1 MGIPILAGR
10 EFLPSDA
17 RVAVPLI
24 RWYPQQPVPAGI
36 DKPQPAPAAVINR
49 AMAQRLWPNE
59 NPIGRRVTVLFS
71 PPVTIVGIAA
81 DALDQSLQEDA
92 WPELYLLDLQE
103 PQSSV
108 TLMVRSTA
116 PADSLAGPIRS
127 AVWSLDASLPIRSV
141 RTMSDVMSPIFG
153 LPRFVSGLLGL
164 FGAIAL
170 LLMVAGV
177 YSLIVFTTSQRLP
190 ELGVR
195 IALGAD
201 RGRILRMIAREGLV
215 LAAAGTTGG
224 AAAAALAG
232 RSLSHVFYGV
242 SPADPL
248 TFGVVIGVALAA
260 VGAACW
266 VPARRASRV
275 DPIIVLRQE

>member
-24 RWYPQQPVPAGI
+24 RWYPQQPLPEGL
-36 DKPQPAPAAVINR
+36 DKPQPAPAALINH
-49 AMAQRLWPNE
+49 AMARRLWPSE

-71 PPVTIVGIAA
+71 PPVTIVGIAG
-81 DALDQSLQEDA
+81 DALDQSLQDGA

-108 TLMVRSTA
+108 TLMVRSTV
-116 PADSLAGPIRS
+116 PSDSLAGAVRS

-141 RTMSDVMSPIFG
+141 RTMSDVMAPIFG

-177 YSLIVFTTSQRLP
+177 YSLLVFSTSQRLP

-201 RGRILRMIAREGLV
+201 RGRILRLIAREGLG
-215 LAAAGTTGG
+215 LATAGIAVGG
-224 AAAAALAG
+224 AAAAIAG
-232 RSLSHVFYGV
+232 RWLSHLFYGV

-248 TFGVVIGVALAA
+248 TFVVVITVAIAA
-260 VGAACW
+260 VAAACW
-266 VPARRASRV
+266 LPARRASRV